1 MPHFFAVSEEIEPP
15 DPLQRISDMFQFW
28 FQSYNLPICTLW
40 NVVFSGVI
48 LCGRDFL
55 PIFVRLITHYICS
68 TMLDERLF
76 YFIHGMVTM
85 YFLVAGLHR
94 VNRENAS
101 RLEHF
106 SGYVLLYWF
115 FLEAKDLVFYLA
127 PVFRDNY
134 ISNLLILIDMTAVT
148 AGCSFVIELLNP
160 GWFTL
165 RRAFVLVSPFLLSI
179 SAYALTEAEWIMHA
193 TFIFVVCYSIG
204 FTIYMV
210 YAVRRYNRML
220 RENFSNIEYV
230 HVRWLKGV
238 AVMLA
243 VCLVVWIISCYYS
256 SWVVDSCYQVLLLL
270 LWVVTLYFADRQHT
284 PQIAL
289 ASGVSVKPDGD
300 NLIMTLLE
308 RNLEQLMREKKVWME
323 PHLTLPDLAALVG
336 TNRTYLSN
344 YLNNTL
350 HTTFYDYINGF
361 RLEAALALLNDPDSS
376 LTMVELAES
385 CGFNSTST
393 FRRVFV
399 RAMGCSYVDYRNSI
413 LAEKQPQEGI

>member
-1 MPHFFAVSEEIEPP
+1 
-15 DPLQRISDMFQFW
+15 
-28 FQSYNLPICTLW
+28 
-40 NVVFSGVI
+40 
-48 LCGRDFL
+48 
-55 PIFVRLITHYICS
+55 
-68 TMLDERLF
+68 MLDERLF

-94 VNRENAS
+94 VSRDNAS
-101 RLEHF
+101 RLERVC
-106 SGYVLLYWF
+106 GYVLLYWF
-115 FLEAKDLVFYLA
+115 FLEAKDLVFYVT

-165 RRAFVLVSPFLLSI
+165 RRAFGLVFPFLLSI

-243 VCLVVWIISCYYS
+243 ACLVVWIISCYYS
-256 SWVVDSCYQVLLLL
+256 SWVVDSCYQLLLLL
-270 LWVVTLYFADRQHT
+270 LWVVTLSFADRQRA
-284 PQIAL
+284 PQL
-289 ASGVSVKPDGD
+289 APTSAVNVKPEGD
-300 NLIMTLLE
+300 DLVTTLLE
-308 RNLEQLMREKKVWME
+308 HNLDELMREKRVWME

-361 RLEAALALLNDPDSS
+361 RMEAALALLNDPDST
-376 LTMVELAES
+376 LTMVEVAES
-385 CGFNSTST
+385 CGFNSIST

-399 RAMGCSYVDYRNSI
+399 RAMGCSYVEYRNRI
-413 LAEKQPQEGI
+413 LAEKHPQGEI